1 MNGQLRLNV
10 ILPIVLFATLAVGI
24 GLFMLSR
31 SPETSTA
38 STDSALVPG
47 TRSVQSTHT
56 PVAPAPK
63 TARPTQAKPKPTPA
77 RPVKPARPKVKLNA
91 GLPPALTRALTAR
104 PVAVVSLVTPD
115 ASLDEMAA
123 KEAAAG
129 AGAAGASFV
138 TVDVSR
144 ERQARPFAV
153 MLGVLEAPTV
163 LVFKRPGELFVQL
176 DGFADLDMVAQAAE
190 NAAS

>member
-10 ILPIVLFATLAVGI
+10 ILPIVLFAALAAAG

-38 STDSALVPG
+38 ATESSLTPLPRPTAAPTKPTPSTPAK
-47 TRSVQSTHT
+47 
-56 PVAPAPK
+56 PAPK
-63 TARPTQAKPKPTPA
+63 PANTAKPKPA
-77 RPVKPARPKVKLNA
+77 RPARPKVKLNP
-91 GLPPALTRALTAR
+91 GLPPALSAALRSR

-115 ASLDEMAA
+115 ARIDSLVAA
-123 KEAAAG
+123 EAAAG
-129 AGAAGASFV
+129 ARAAEAAFV

-144 ERQARPFAV
+144 ERQVKPFTL
-153 MLGVLEAPTV
+153 MLGVLETPTV

-176 DGFADLDMVAQAAE
+176 DGYADLDTVAQAVD
-190 NAAS
+190 NARP